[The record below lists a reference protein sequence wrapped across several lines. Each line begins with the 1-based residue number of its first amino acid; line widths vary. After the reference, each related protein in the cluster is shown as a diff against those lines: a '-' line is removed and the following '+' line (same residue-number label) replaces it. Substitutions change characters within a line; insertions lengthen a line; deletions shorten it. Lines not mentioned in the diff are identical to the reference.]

1 VGADWQC
8 PLPGAPFADTFGEVR
23 SGGRRHEGTD
33 MFAAAGTPV
42 LAVVAGSAAPQ
53 QNALGGN
60 ALWLTGNDGN
70 TYYYAHMSAYG
81 TTGSV
86 SAGTV
91 VGYVGATGNANG
103 VNHLHFE
110 LHPGGGAA
118 VNPYATL
125 RAHC

>member
-1 VGADWQC
+1 
-8 PLPGAPFADTFGEVR
+8 
-23 SGGRRHEGTD
+23 
-33 MFAAAGTPV
+33 M
-42 LAVVAGSAAPQ
+42 
-53 QNALGGN
+53 GGN

-70 TYYYAHMSAYG
+70 TYYYAHMSGYG
-81 TTGSV
+81 TTGAV

-125 RAHC
+125 ARTADAQQDRGAHERGDGLYGDDADDPAALGATAPRHRRGSHPPR